1 VKKEKIMTEDGIKN
15 ASMRRDDEQKDLII
29 LFKYLFQADIS
40 QE

>member
-15 ASMRRDDEQKDLII
+15 ASMRRDEQKDLII